1 MPNTC
6 PKKYQQKAE
15 FFSLQDKHT
24 INLWYINRTW
34 TMSQSSTM
42 KKIASSYFFYQMHAS
57 QKCPQKSLSTNRQ
70 LLEAADELLSNFFW
84 ISKEGHS
91 ISRGILVKLVICVYS
106 GHPKIKITN
115 FMKYAIFNWFLP
127 WHTIL
132 LVKNWFGNLI
142 ALLTN
147 ILWDFHV
154 PRRHRKKLNSTFG
167 QKKY

>member
-1 MPNTC
+1 MTYFTRF
-6 PKKYQQKAE
+6 KKGTL
-15 FFSLQDKHT
+15 FRFSLLSLDIT
-24 INLWYINRTW
+24 VTLRTF
-34 TMSQSSTM
+34 MPDEGLKGVNHRQS
-42 KKIASSYFFYQMHAS
+42 
-57 QKCPQKSLSTNRQ
+57 
-70 LLEAADELLSNFFW
+70 
-84 ISKEGHS
+84 
-91 ISRGILVKLVICVYS
+91 GILVKLVTCVYS

-167 QKKY
+167 QKKYKFCTYKVPETSSKVKKV